1 MPKSKHRKNH
11 KQKLAAR
18 NQRIQNE
25 KKSFEKKQR
34 EFIMQLIEQEKA
46 RGLFDSNNQLTP
58 DFQLPDSINNDS
70 PIISGPII

>member
-11 KQKLAAR
+11 KQKVSAR

-25 KKSFEKKQR
+25 KRSIEKKQR
-34 EFIMQLIEQEKA
+34 DFIMQLIEQEKS

-58 DFQLPDSINNDS
+58 DFKLPDSINNES
-70 PIISGPII
+70 PLMSGPII

>member
-11 KQKLAAR
+11 KQKVAAR

-34 EFIMQLIEQEKA
+34 EFIMQLIEQEKS

>member
-11 KQKLAAR
+11 KQKVAAR

-34 EFIMQLIEQEKA
+34 EFIMQLIEQEKS
-46 RGLFDSNNQLTP
+46 RGLFDSNNQLTT